1 MGHSVGDAAKR
12 STAKGDAAKTV
23 NRTVEQIIA
32 DIRRNLAARF
42 AVTPDDQRVLF
53 AEYLRV
59 DLTLDEAKSTISDLK
74 REVADLQ
81 KQVLVLTAKNEEFRS
96 VYEAENSS
104 QTLKVET
111 LASGEA
117 GTAGAK
123 GTTGASGMAGA
134 VPTE

>member
-1 MGHSVGDAAKR
+1 MGHSVSKAADNAVKKGEKTK
-12 STAKGDAAKTV
+12 TAD
-23 NRTVEQIIA
+23 RTPEQIIA
-32 DIRRNLAARF
+32 DIRRNLASNL
-42 AVTPDDQRVLF
+42 AVTPDDQRFLLVQYDQEYAAVLHLGAAVAGLSKR
-53 AEYLRV
+53 AEAAEALVVELR
-59 DLTLDEAKSTISDLK
+59 
-74 REVADLQ
+74 
-81 KQVLVLTAKNEEFRS
+81 AKNEEFRS

>member
-12 STAKGDAAKTV
+12 STAKGDAVKKSE
-23 NRTVEQIIA
+23 RTSEQIMK
-32 DIRRNLAARF
+32 DLRHNLASNL
-42 AVTPDDQRVLF
+42 AVTPDDQRFLLAQYDVLLKNF
-53 AEYLRV
+53 IEQQTVAFQQGVENAKKIAE
-59 DLTLDEAKSTISDLK
+59 
-74 REVADLQ
+74 LQ
-81 KQVLVLTAKNEEFRS
+81 AKNEEFRS